1 MRDVSFI
8 AAYPK
13 SGITFLNY
21 MLFHALFDAPQDVR
35 LIDSDYI
42 FDLHESLH
50 RIPPAGPTPRYVKT
64 HFCFGP
70 HLPLLPRAIR
80 AVCLV
85 RDPIDVMMSVWDFK
99 HLTNDEGLLET
110 SEAEHAARFDA
121 FRRKWLASGGLEYPF
136 AGSWLQNVRSWLAQ
150 TTIPTLF
157 LRYERLKEDPFA
169 ELQRVLKFLDRP
181 VSPERIGA
189 AVEAGKVGNMR
200 KQEADEV
207 ANGVSG
213 AFYRPFLAKGYA
225 RGYRFV
231 GRLHQGSRESVLT
244 AAERRQAD
252 EIFGPILAR
261 VQEVSL

>member
-1 MRDVSFI
+1 MKDVSFI

-21 MLFHALFDAPQDVR
+21 MLFHALFDGPQHVQS
-35 LIDSDYI
+35 IDSDYI

-50 RIPPAGPTPRYVKT
+50 RVPPVGPAPRYVKA

-70 HLPLLPRAIR
+70 NLPLLHRAIR

-85 RDPIDVMMSVWDFK
+85 RDPIDVMMSIWDFK

-110 SEAEHAARFDA
+110 SDAEHAARFDA
-121 FRRKWLASGGLEYPF
+121 FRRKWLATGGLEYNF

-150 TTIPTLF
+150 TTIPALF
-157 LRYERLKEDPFA
+157 VRYERLKEEPLA

-181 VSPERIGA
+181 VSIERIGA

-200 KQEADEV
+200 QQEAVEV

-231 GRLHQGSRESVLT
+231 GRLHQGSRESVLSP
-244 AAERRQAD
+244 AEQRQAD
-252 EIFGPILAR
+252 EVFGPILAAMKR
-261 VQEVSL
+261 P